1 MAALHQNSYI
11 QRMDGSFTP
20 AVSGPPS
27 ATQSQMSDSATL
39 PISHTTRWQQT
50 LGRKVGCTG
59 VGVHSGAPANLSIE
73 PAPVDTGIIFIRT
86 DKPDGQNRIPAR
98 YDRVTDT
105 RMCTVLTNEH
115 GVGVG
120 TVEHLMAALAG
131 SHIDNAIIRIDGPE
145 IPIMDGSSAP
155 FVLLL
160 QQAATISQAVRVRS
174 IKVLRPVRV
183 EENGKW
189 ASLDVADALSY
200 SMEIEF
206 ASQAI
211 GKQAREFTLSATSFA
226 DELGRARTFGFLQEV
241 EQMRAMGLGKGGS
254 LDNAIVI
261 DGDKIMNES
270 GLRYGDE
277 FVRHKLLDSVGDL
290 ALAGAPIIGAF
301 RSAKGGHALNNKL
314 LRALFA
320 DAANWAWV

>member
-1 MAALHQNSYI
+1 
-11 QRMDGSFTP
+11 MDGSLALGLNSAPASAPHTLP
-20 AVSGPPS
+20 VWQHTLARAVS
-27 ATQSQMSDSATL
+27 
-39 PISHTTRWQQT
+39 
-50 LGRKVGCTG
+50 CTG
-59 VGVHSGAPANLSIE
+59 VGVHSGAPAHLTIA
-73 PAPVDTGIIFIRT
+73 PAAADSGISFIRT
-86 DKPDGQNRIPAR
+86 DKPEGQNVIPAR
-98 YDRVTDT
+98 YDLVSDT
-105 RMCTVLTNEH
+105 RMCSALTNAL
-115 GVGVG
+115 GVGIS

-131 SHIDNAIIRIDGPE
+131 CGIDNAVITIYGPE

-155 FVLLL
+155 FVVLLE
-160 QQAATISQAVRVRS
+160 QAGVTEQAHKRRY

-183 EENGKW
+183 EDNGKW
-189 ASLDVADALSY
+189 ASYEPSGLPTF
-200 SMEIEF
+200 SMDIQF

-211 GKQAREFTLSATSFA
+211 GQQVRDFTLVNGNFVH
-226 DELGRARTFGFLQEV
+226 ELGRARTFGFLQEV
-241 EQMRAMGLGKGGS
+241 EQLRAMGLAKGGS

-261 DGDKIMNES
+261 DGDRILNED

-320 DAANWAWV
+320 DDANWAWA